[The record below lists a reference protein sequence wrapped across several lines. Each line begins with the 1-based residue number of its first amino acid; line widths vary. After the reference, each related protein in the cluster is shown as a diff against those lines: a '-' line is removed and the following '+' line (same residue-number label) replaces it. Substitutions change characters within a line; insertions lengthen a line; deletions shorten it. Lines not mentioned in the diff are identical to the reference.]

1 VMIVSVCRS
10 DGEHI
15 GLSESARS
23 IFPRRFLDML
33 PVSVARSS
41 SGGVATCYTLPV
53 LRMTSYLHI
62 MSHMQGSRCNTG
74 TVSQPA

>member
-10 DGEHI
+10 DREHI
-15 GLSESARS
+15 SESARS
-23 IFPRRFLDML
+23 IFPQRFLDML